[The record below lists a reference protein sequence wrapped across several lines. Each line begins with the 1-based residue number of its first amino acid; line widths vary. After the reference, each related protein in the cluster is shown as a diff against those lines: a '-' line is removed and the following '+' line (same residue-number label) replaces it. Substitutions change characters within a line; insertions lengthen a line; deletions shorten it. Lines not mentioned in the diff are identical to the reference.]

1 MNPII
6 GGAFRTSE
14 VMVPMAVDAVFV
26 ETARR
31 VRRPRRGGSLA
42 WPVAVLLAGFAVS
55 QVRGEILYNPQG
67 WKFPNIITAA
77 KEAIHVTDRTS
88 VIPGK
93 ETLNKGYRRTN
104 GTRVMTYEIEGKIFG
119 VDIDENG
126 KPPFEFGIMDADGD
140 GKFETKIVYGGGNKD
155 HFYVP
160 AWVIDHYFK
169 VHPEVQ
175 RGPGG
180 NPAMPNLNAAA
191 APPPPAAPPKKSAA
205 ASPSKKKPP
214 ASSPADLI
222 NP

>member
-1 MNPII
+1 MPDSMTR
-6 GGAFRTSE
+6 APKRALFQ
-14 VMVPMAVDAVFV
+14 AVA
-26 ETARR
+26 AC
-31 VRRPRRGGSLA
+31 
-42 WPVAVLLAGFAVS
+42 LLACGFAT
-55 QVRGEILYNPQG
+55 RARAEILYNPQG

-77 KEAIHVTDRTS
+77 KEAIHVSDRTT

-119 VDIDENG
+119 VDIDEDG

-140 GKFETKIVYGGGNKD
+140 GKFETKILYTKGNQD
-155 HFYVP
+155 RFYVP
-160 AWVIDHYFK
+160 AWVIDNYFK

-180 NPAMPNLNAAA
+180 NPAMPQLNAGAA
-191 APPPPAAPPKKSAA
+191 APPAAKKPAGAPPTS
-205 ASPSKKKPP
+205 SKKKAP
-214 ASSPADLI
+214 ASSPGDLI

>member
-1 MNPII
+1 MPD
-6 GGAFRTSE
+6 T
-14 VMVPMAVDAVFV
+14 M
-26 ETARR
+26 T
-31 VRRPRRGGSLA
+31 LA
-42 WPVAVLLAGFAVS
+42 PKRALFPALPALLAILIACGFAS
-55 QVRGEILYNPQG
+55 QARAEILYNPQG
-67 WKFPNIITAA
+67 WKFPNIVTAA
-77 KEAIHVTDRTS
+77 KEAIHVSDRTT

-119 VDIDENG
+119 VDIDEDG

-140 GKFETKIVYGGGNKD
+140 GKFETKILYTKGNKD
-155 HFYVP
+155 RFYVP

-169 VHPEVQ
+169 MHPEVQ

-191 APPPPAAPPKKSAA
+191 QPAPTAKKGTAAPPPSTN
-205 ASPSKKKPP
+205 KKKAP
-214 ASSPADLI
+214 APSPADLI